1 MYQKYRIKTSF
12 IGLLVFLSCLSI
24 TLKLEND
31 VYIIIPMCIGLI
43 MALSTIIFKYDHMVA
58 LVNIGIFLSVGLDAV
73 KILPSYLDIRYSL
86 VYIPLVLYF
95 SIDRPRMSLEEV
107 VLLISIPV
115 LGHFISLDLADIV
128 ILLGVSGLVFIIGKY
143 SLNII
148 DLENKYYSYYHR
160 SKGEKY
166 KLESLYQSLNIDQN
180 NRIENAIL
188 SERNRI
194 SRDIHDGLGHLT
206 SRAILQLGA
215 MMVVEKDPVK
225 KDALNEIKN
234 TLSEGMTEVRRS
246 LHNLQSESI
255 NLKSEID
262 KLIDEFTFCRVNFSY
277 GLTSDFDMAFKY
289 SIIYIIKEALTNVGK
304 HSNASLVNITLVE
317 MKTATYLKI
326 SDNGTKLP
334 SKDSGMGIF
343 SISKRIEDLGG
354 RVEISTEDGF
364 RIFAT
369 IGKNISLDSHPD
381 V

>member
-1 MYQKYRIKTSF
+1 MYQKYRIKTNF
-12 IGLLVFLSCLSI
+12 IGLLVFVSCLSI
-24 TLKLEND
+24 SLRSATD
-31 VYIIIPMCIGLI
+31 VYIIIPICLGLI
-43 MALSTIIFKYDHMVA
+43 LALSTIIFKYDHMVA
-58 LVNIGIFLSVGLDAV
+58 LVNICLALLVCLDAA
-73 KILPSYLDIRYSL
+73 KIIPSYLDLRYSL
-86 VYIPLVLYF
+86 VYIPLILYF

-107 VLLISIPV
+107 VLLVSIPV
-115 LGHFISLDLADIV
+115 LGHFASLGPADIG

-215 MMVVEKDPVK
+215 LMVVEKDPVK

-255 NLKSEID
+255 NLKAEID
-262 KLIDEFTFCRVNFSY
+262 KLIGEFSFCRVSFSY

-289 SIIYIIKEALTNVGK
+289 SILYIIKEALTNVSK

-326 SDNGTKLP
+326 SDNGTNP
-334 SKDSGMGIF
+334 PAKDGGMGLF

-354 RVEISTEDGF
+354 KVEISTQDGF

-369 IGKNISLDSHPD
+369 IYKKD
-381 V
+381 

>member
-1 MYQKYRIKTSF
+1 
-12 IGLLVFLSCLSI
+12 
-24 TLKLEND
+24 
-31 VYIIIPMCIGLI
+31 
-43 MALSTIIFKYDHMVA
+43 
-58 LVNIGIFLSVGLDAV
+58 
-73 KILPSYLDIRYSL
+73 
-86 VYIPLVLYF
+86 
-95 SIDRPRMSLEEV
+95 MSLEEV
-107 VLLISIPV
+107 VLLVSIPV
-115 LGHFISLDLADIV
+115 LGHFASLDPADIG

-215 MMVVEKDPVK
+215 LMVVEKDPVK

-255 NLKSEID
+255 NLKAEID
-262 KLIDEFTFCRVNFSY
+262 KLIGEFSFCRVSFSY

-289 SIIYIIKEALTNVGK
+289 SILYIIKEALTNVSK

-326 SDNGTKLP
+326 SDNGTNP
-334 SKDSGMGIF
+334 PAKDGGMGLF

-354 RVEISTEDGF
+354 KVEISTQDGF

-369 IGKNISLDSHPD
+369 IYKKD
-381 V
+381 

>member
-1 MYQKYRIKTSF
+1 MD
-12 IGLLVFLSCLSI
+12 L
-24 TLKLEND
+24 
-31 VYIIIPMCIGLI
+31 
-43 MALSTIIFKYDHMVA
+43 
-58 LVNIGIFLSVGLDAV
+58 
-73 KILPSYLDIRYSL
+73 RYSL
-86 VYIPLVLYF
+86 VYIPLILYF
-95 SIDRPRMSLEEV
+95 SIDRPRMSLEEI
-107 VLLISIPV
+107 VLLVSIPV
-115 LGHFISLDLADIV
+115 LGHFASLGPTDIG

-215 MMVVEKDPVK
+215 LMVVEKDPVK
-225 KDALNEIKN
+225 KEALNEIKN

-255 NLKSEID
+255 NLKAEIE
-262 KLIDEFTFCRVNFSY
+262 KLIGEFSFCRVNFSY

-289 SIIYIIKEALTNVGK
+289 SILYIYKASIRVLANVC
-304 HSNASLVNITLVE
+304 
-317 MKTATYLKI
+317 
-326 SDNGTKLP
+326 
-334 SKDSGMGIF
+334 
-343 SISKRIEDLGG
+343 
-354 RVEISTEDGF
+354 
-364 RIFAT
+364 
-369 IGKNISLDSHPD
+369 
-381 V
+381 